1 MCSGGQDI
9 SMQYMHT
16 EYMHTSIFEQLY
28 PQDKSTLCI
37 LKVAITT
44 KHTLETVEVMIEM
57 ILAHHSHFSLKIV
70 LM

>member
-16 EYMHTSIFEQLY
+16 EYIHTSIFEQLY

-37 LKVAITT
+37 IENCHFNKA
-44 KHTLETVEVMIEM
+44 HTLETVEVMIEM
-57 ILAHHSHFSLKIV
+57 ILADHSHL
-70 LM
+70 L